1 MADKMKVTL
10 RLKAK
15 DADGSPFFDGPLK
28 YWLTR
33 EQFTE
38 LEGRLMDMLKQLG
51 LEGLERAKQ
60 KDVADSGA
68 QKEDKFVR

>member
-1 MADKMKVTL
+1 MADKMAVTL

-15 DADGSPFFDGPLK
+15 GEDGSPFFDGPLK

-33 EQFTE
+33 EQFVE

-51 LEGLERAKQ
+51 LESLERAK
-60 KDVADSGA
+60 KAAGPAA
-68 QKEDKFVR
+68 QDEKFAR